1 MQIAP
6 VCFRIPVKNNNIV
19 NNNTVANPLIKPRYN
34 NELQKDTVSFGIKY
48 NTVAD
53 SVWRTFSK
61 DLPTLRRI
69 AVPFLDTA
77 EAVARQHQ
85 DSGVSFVREMFEA
98 NAVKG
103 TDARLSKVL
112 RAKTLEDRDAIRT
125 TMFVKNPYDLSV
137 LFDKIIPS
145 FGPAGGRNYLVA
157 PISTSV
163 GNMMERGYVPF
174 DEQNLIMQLLELP
187 NTKEAY
193 QKFLKGI
200 EKIKYDYYGV
210 KRPLYDTGDFRCI
223 LLEYLKTGKKPDKTA
238 DMVELIKSLKK
249 EIPDID
255 VRLDP
260 KMVDAKVLSDDRKLF
275 LGKPHGKYEDIQIR
289 FIRECDKSVVNP
301 IYHELLIQFGPNY
314 HMNAVKEHQIVYEP
328 LRILAELRIPK
339 VESFNSPTVDVSRP
353 EIVVSRAI
361 GELKEAFGRNV
372 SDWLFSNGKSL
383 DFYNSADSQKR
394 IFFGENSR
402 KEVDAIFKEIS
413 DSLDMYYK
421 NAQSKTN
428 NYNEKK
434 QLRNDAI
441 ADKAK
446 LALAKGR
453 LKNTIKLVNMEYE
466 MSNNS
471 ASLI

>member
-53 SVWRTFSK
+53 SVWKAFSK
-61 DLPTLRRI
+61 DALTLKRI
-69 AVPFLDTA
+69 AVPFLDTV
-77 EAVARQHQ
+77 EAVAKQHMN
-85 DSGVSFVREMFEA
+85 DGVSFVREMFEA

-193 QKFLKGI
+193 KKFLNGI
-200 EKIKYDYYGV
+200 KNIKYDYYGV
-210 KRPLYDTGDFRCI
+210 KRHLYDIGDTRRI
-223 LLEYLKTGKKPDKTA
+223 LLEYLEKGKKPETKA
-238 DMVELIKSLKK
+238 DVVELIKSLKK
-249 EIPDID
+249 EVPDID
-255 VRLDP
+255 IRLDN
-260 KMVDAKVLSDDRKLF
+260 KMLNISAIPEDRRLF
-275 LGKPHGKYEDIQIR
+275 VGKPHGNYEDIQIR
-289 FIRECDKSVVNP
+289 FIRECDKAESNP

-314 HMNAVKEHQIVYEP
+314 NRNCRIEHERVYEP
-328 LRILAELRIPK
+328 LRLFGELRVPR
-339 VESFNSPTVDVSRP
+339 VDNFNSPNADTSSPEATLSKAINAIEEAFRRRVSDRLLLNGKNRDFYGDNVQKRVFFS
-353 EIVVSRAI
+353 ESSMDSLEDLFKKMQKALETYYSNSRANNHNNNYRVQRQ
-361 GELKEAFGRNV
+361 LKNDER
-372 SDWLFSNGKSL
+372 
-383 DFYNSADSQKR
+383 ADS
-394 IFFGENSR
+394 
-402 KEVDAIFKEIS
+402 
-413 DSLDMYYK
+413 
-421 NAQSKTN
+421 
-428 NYNEKK
+428 
-434 QLRNDAI
+434 
-441 ADKAK
+441 AK
-446 LALAKGR
+446 LELIHQK
-453 LKNTIKLVNMEYE
+453 LQETIQLINKEYQ
-466 MSNNS
+466 SS
-471 ASLI
+471 YGIKD